1 MGFYKEWHS
10 AVSALAKDLRTSS
23 SRQDASSQ
31 PVSRPQLAHLACG
44 VVHQKH
50 LSLLIHFLILLGEL
64 YEEMNSYFS
73 LAQTLC
79 LHWNKYEGFRR

>member
-31 PVSRPQLAHLACG
+31 PVSRPHLAHLACG
-44 VVHQKH
+44 VVPETPFSPHPFSD
-50 LSLLIHFLILLGEL
+50 SLGG
-64 YEEMNSYFS
+64 
-73 LAQTLC
+73 TL
-79 LHWNKYEGFRR
+79 